1 MGWKWLWRIGHSSWV
16 ASRKL
21 FLGRLLIDQV
31 IYSWGLGFF
40 VVFHII
46 WMVNRFDQFE
56 MQACLGFKLQT
67 LCVGIPANLRNL
79 QISHYQLSIW
89 FALYGHTGQWLTPKL
104 IADNYRPI
112 HHSNLLFSL
121 FPVSVVFGSYLNI
134 NKATKLDMGAY
145 LCVANNSIPAAISK
159 RVWLGVTCKFAFS
172 FWLDGIRQI
181 RNIQGATTTTA
192 DEPLGFL
199 IWDLLFRSA
208 FYLLVWLVIRIAEIF
223 LSIRPSSDGDSVR
236 SSFKCQELEAFL
248 IFFCERLDQEIR
260 QLSVLKRKVKC
271 KLLTQFWIDERQ

>member
-46 WMVNRFDQFE
+46 RMVNRFDQFE

-67 LCVGIPANLRNL
+67 LCVGIPANLRNS

-192 DEPLGFL
+192 GIRINKAELRWAIRSEVLSNVLGLEVSGLVSYSQALSKMTQF
-199 IWDLLFRSA
+199 S
-208 FYLLVWLVIRIAEIF
+208 LVWQII
-223 LSIRPSSDGDSVR
+223 
-236 SSFKCQELEAFL
+236 K
-248 IFFCERLDQEIR
+248 
-260 QLSVLKRKVKC
+260 
-271 KLLTQFWIDERQ
+271 